1 MTTGLPDP
9 ATGHARGA
17 LVTGTRAELIQVQAA
32 IGDGASA
39 FGVSGVPGISFR
51 EARDRVRAAVLNS
64 GLDWP
69 TGAITISLPPASAL
83 RHGCGLDL
91 PIAVAV
97 LAAAGT
103 LPARAGADR
112 RCVFAAELGL
122 DGQLRAVR
130 GLVPALQAA
139 AAADGPVTAVIAP
152 GNRPEARMVAGVTI
166 APCQSLRQVA
176 AWLRGQQTGL
186 PARNEPVTGPGEHA
200 VACATLTYLA
210 EPGDTTLGALLSVAS
225 PAEVLARIRSGTPGT
240 ITASQTALGRW
251 RDRLTRIPDEAG
263 LPAAQ
268 QKDIRLICP
277 GDPEWPPQLDDLGA
291 QRPYALW
298 ARGNDLRAGCGQ
310 AVSVVG
316 SRAASAYGTHV
327 ATDLAAGLARRGW
340 TIISGAAYGIDAAA
354 HHGALLE
361 DGRTVAVLACGAD
374 IAYPRGHATL
384 LATIATRG
392 TIVSE
397 YPPDQQVSRT
407 RFLTRNRVIAALS
420 AGTVVV
426 EAGLASGALITAR
439 RTRELGRPVMAVPG
453 PVTSAQSAGS
463 HQLIRDGATC
473 VTSTADI
480 LTELAT
486 ASVTDPG

>member
-1 MTTGLPDP
+1 M
-9 ATGHARGA
+9 
-17 LVTGTRAELIQVQAA
+17 GTRAELIQVQATIRDEA
-32 IGDGASA
+32 PA
-39 FGVSGVPGISFR
+39 FGVSGVPAISFR

-103 LPARAGADR
+103 LPASAGADR
-112 RCVFAAELGL
+112 ECVFAAELSL
-122 DGQLRAVR
+122 DGQLRPVR
-130 GLVPALQAA
+130 GLIPVLQAAA

-152 GNRPEARMVAGVTI
+152 RNWPEACMVAGVTI

-176 AWLRGQQTGL
+176 TWLRGQHTGL

-210 EPGDTTLGALLSVAS
+210 EPGDTTLGALLSVAD
-225 PAEVLARIRSGTPGT
+225 PVEVLARIRSGTPST

-251 RDRLTRIPDEAG
+251 RDRLTRVPDDAG
-263 LPAAQ
+263 LPGAQ
-268 QKDIRLICP
+268 QKGIRLICP

-298 ARGNDLRAGCGQ
+298 ARGNDLRAACGQ

-327 ATDLAAGLARRGW
+327 AADLAAGLAGCGW
-340 TIISGAAYGIDAAA
+340 TVISGAAYGIDAAA
-354 HHGALLE
+354 HHGALLA

-397 YPPDQQVSRT
+397 YPPGQQISRT

-420 AGTVVV
+420 AGTVVI

-439 RTRELGRPVMAVPG
+439 HTRELGRPVMAVPG
-453 PVTSAQSAGS
+453 PVTSAQSAGC

-480 LTELAT
+480 LTHLAA

>member
-1 MTTGLPDP
+1 MTTETPHPGT
-9 ATGHARGA
+9 AHACGA
-17 LVTGTRAELIQVQAA
+17 LAVGTRAELIQVQAT
-32 IGDGASA
+32 ISDGAPA

-51 EARDRVRAAVLNS
+51 EARDRIRAAVLNS

-103 LPARAGADR
+103 LPASAGADR

-122 DGQLRAVR
+122 DGQLRPVR
-130 GLVPALQAA
+130 GLVSVLQT

-152 GNRPEARMVAGVTI
+152 GNRPEACMVAGVTI

-176 AWLRGQQTGL
+176 AWLRGQHTGL

-210 EPGDTTLGALLSVAS
+210 EPGDTTLGALLGVAS
-225 PAEVLARIRSGTPGT
+225 PREVLARIRSGTPGT
-240 ITASQTALGRW
+240 ITASRTALGRW
-251 RDRLTRIPDEAG
+251 RDRLTRVPVDAG
-263 LPAAQ
+263 LPGAQ
-268 QKDIRLICP
+268 RKGIRLICP

-298 ARGNDLRAGCGQ
+298 ARGNDLRAGCAQ
-310 AVSVVG
+310 AVAVVG

-327 ATDLAAGLARRGW
+327 ATDLAAGPAGCGW
-340 TIISGAAYGIDAAA
+340 TVISGAAYGIDAAA
-354 HHGALLE
+354 HHGALLA

-374 IAYPRGHATL
+374 ITYPRGHATL

-392 TIVSE
+392 AVVSE
-397 YPPDQQVSRT
+397 YPPGQQVSRT

-420 AGTVVV
+420 AGTVVI
-426 EAGLASGALITAR
+426 EAGLRSGALITAR
-439 RTRELGRPVMAVPG
+439 HARELGRPVMAVPG
-453 PVTSAQSAGS
+453 PVTSAQSAGC

-480 LTELAT
+480 LTRLAA